1 MYGAKYIDRF
11 KAELFEFFKIGSRD
25 SDKKLSPSIMME
37 RLWLAHPG
45 VYTLPNFLEIQS
57 FVSQCFNREKDGNI
71 EEPILN
77 SNGQGQRRENEV
89 EMNEEMKEAMAK
101 IVQYYGGHIQPRYV
115 LLRLRD
121 QFSTAAVDSQ
131 KVDLT
136 KLIAKKRSKVMKE
149 QLRLLIG

>member
-37 RLWLAHPG
+37 RLRLAHPG

-71 EEPILN
+71 EEPIPD
-77 SNGQGQRRENEV
+77 STGQGRRRENEV
-89 EMNEEMKEAMAK
+89 EVNEEMKEAMAK

-115 LLRLRD
+115 LSRLRD

-136 KLIAKKRSKVMKE
+136 KLITKKRSEVMKE